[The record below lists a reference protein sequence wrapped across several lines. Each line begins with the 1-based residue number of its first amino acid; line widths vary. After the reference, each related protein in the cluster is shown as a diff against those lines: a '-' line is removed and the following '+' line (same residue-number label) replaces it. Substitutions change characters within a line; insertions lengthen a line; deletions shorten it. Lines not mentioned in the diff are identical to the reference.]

1 MTKKLKLAALC
12 VAAFTLVTAFGC
24 GKKGEADMNRATIVM
39 ENGAEIVVN
48 LDKENAPLSVENFV
62 KLANDKFY
70 DGVVFHRIE
79 EGFVMQGGDPTGTG
93 TGGPGYQI
101 KGEFSANGVDN
112 KISHVRG
119 VISMARSQ
127 SFDSAG
133 SQFFI
138 TLDDATFLDGQYAA
152 FGTVDEASMKIVD
165 EIVAQY
171 LKDGKVPTM
180 KTVTIG

>member
-1 MTKKLKLAALC
+1 MKKFRIAALC
-12 VAAFTLVTAFGC
+12 VMAATLIMAFGC
-24 GKKGEADMNRATIVM
+24 GKKGETDMNKATIVM
-39 ENGAEIVVN
+39 ESGQEIVVQ
-48 LDKENAPLSVENFV
+48 LDSEQAPISVENFV

-70 DGVVFHRIE
+70 DGVVFHRFE
-79 EGFVMQGGDPTGTG
+79 EGFVMQGGDLTGTG
-93 TGGPGYQI
+93 MGGPGYQI
-101 KGEFSANGVDN
+101 KGEFTANGVETN

-127 SFDSAG
+127 EYDSAG

-138 TLDDATFLDGQYAA
+138 TLGDATFLDGAYAA
-152 FGTVDEASMKIVD
+152 FGTVDEESMKVVD

-171 LKDGKVPTM
+171 LKDGKAPAM

>member
-1 MTKKLKLAALC
+1 MST
-12 VAAFTLVTAFGC
+12 
-24 GKKGEADMNRATIVM
+24 ATIVM
-39 ENGAEIVVN
+39 ESGSEIKVALNAEQ
-48 LDKENAPLSVENFV
+48 APISVENFT

-79 EGFVMQGGDPTGTG
+79 EGFVIQGGDPTGTG

-101 KGEFSANGVDN
+101 KGEFSANGVEN
-112 KISHVRG
+112 SITHTRG

-127 SFDSAG
+127 NFDSAG

-138 TLDDATFLDGQYAA
+138 TLGDATFLDTQYAA
-152 FGTVDEASMKIVD
+152 FGTVDEDSMKVVD

-171 LKDGKVPTM
+171 LKDGVPPVM